1 MDIVQLLMRH
11 MNYAKDIYLEEERS
25 RIFTEKLVFR
35 SGLLG
40 LELIDLIREGEDC
53 DVKRVPED
61 NESIKLRRSLIDREP
76 ILV

>member
-1 MDIVQLLMRH
+1 